1 MLDVARWLAEQG
13 LEQYAEAFAENA
25 IDGEVL
31 RTLSEDDLKV
41 LGVKALG
48 HRKKLLAAIALLSE
62 QPISNR
68 LAEGSRTRTVE
79 PSGVAERRQL
89 TVMFVDLVGSTELAA
104 RLDPED
110 MSALMPRLSEHGRGA
125 RSRVSKGH
133 IAKYMGDGVLAYFGW
148 PRAHED
154 EAERAVRAGLA
165 IGDALVQ
172 LETPAGQTLAARIGI
187 ATGSVMVGE
196 LIGDGAAQEQAVVG
210 ETPNLAARLQA
221 IATPGSIVISR
232 RRGGCIGG
240 LFELADLGPQPLKGF
255 AEPVRPPG
263 GW

>member
-31 RTLSEDDLKV
+31 RTLSEDDLKE

-68 LAEGSRTRTVE
+68 PAEGSRPRTVE

-89 TVMFVDLVGSTELAA
+89 TVMFVDLVGSTALSS

-110 MSALMPRLSEHGRGA
+110 LREVMRSLSGRCRSGRPLGGPRRQVHGRWRACLFRLSPGARGRGRA
-125 RSRVSKGH
+125 RG
-133 IAKYMGDGVLAYFGW
+133 AGGDRTPQSG
-148 PRAHED
+148 RA
-154 EAERAVRAGLA
+154 
-165 IGDALVQ
+165 
-172 LETPAGQTLAARIGI
+172 
-187 ATGSVMVGE
+187 S
-196 LIGDGAAQEQAVVG
+196 
-210 ETPNLAARLQA
+210 
-221 IATPGSIVISR
+221 
-232 RRGGCIGG
+232 
-240 LFELADLGPQPLKGF
+240 
-255 AEPVRPPG
+255 
-263 GW
+263 

>member
-1 MLDVARWLAEQG
+1 MLNVARWLAEQG

-48 HRKKLLAAIALLSE
+48 HRKKLLAAIALLRE

-79 PSGVAERRQL
+79 PSGIAERRQL

-110 MSALMPRLSEHGRGA
+110 MSALPSRPCSFSSWGCPSGR
-125 RSRVSKGH
+125 RC
-133 IAKYMGDGVLAYFGW
+133 W
-148 PRAHED
+148 PS
-154 EAERAVRAGLA
+154 
-165 IGDALVQ
+165 
-172 LETPAGQTLAARIGI
+172 TRIC
-187 ATGSVMVGE
+187 TGP
-196 LIGDGAAQEQAVVG
+196 
-210 ETPNLAARLQA
+210 T
-221 IATPGSIVISR
+221 R
-232 RRGGCIGG
+232 RPWSC
-240 LFELADLGPQPLKGF
+240 
-255 AEPVRPPG
+255 
-263 GW
+263 

>member
-1 MLDVARWLAEQG
+1 MFDVASWLAEQG

-104 RLDPED
+104 KLDPED
-110 MSALMPRLSEHGRGA
+110 LGDVM
-125 RSRVSKGH
+125 RSYQSRCTEVITRWGGH
-133 IAKYMGDGVLAYFGW
+133 VAKYMGDGILAYFGY
-148 PRAHED
+148 PKAHED
-154 EAERAVRAGLA
+154 EAERAVRSGLA
-165 IGDALVQ
+165 VVNAVGELD
-172 LETPAGQTLAARIGI
+172 TPGAAPLAAR
-187 ATGSVMVGE
+187 
-196 LIGDGAAQEQAVVG
+196 
-210 ETPNLAARLQA
+210 
-221 IATPGSIVISR
+221 SR
-232 RRGGCIGG
+232 HCHGRGGRWRTHRGG
-240 LFELADLGPQPLKGF
+240 SGTG
-255 AEPVRPPG
+255 RG
-263 GW
+263 RGR